1 MVSTVWSVSCL
12 LYFTVPSHLQ
22 MVGLGAPRAQPF
34 VNVEG
39 ARARAYGVGATDSMI
54 YEIALY

>member
-1 MVSTVWSVSCL
+1 
-12 LYFTVPSHLQ
+12 